1 MDNMLEMYLYETN
14 TLMEQLDELLIEA
27 EKNATFTTND
37 VNEIFRIMHTIKGSS
52 AMMEFSTLM
61 EIAHHIED
69 LFFYIRE
76 NGMDALDESHKNDLF
91 NLMFQ
96 STDALRIEVE
106 KIENDEPLS
115 TNIDHIIANINS
127 FLEKISSSGDKS
139 STDSSKDE
147 KVETEMPVA
156 DGEAIALIN
165 QELAGCPESSL
176 RYFIRIHFE
185 EGSGMENLRAFMVI
199 TSLREIDLHF
209 EHYPNDVET
218 NSDTSETIVEKGFF
232 IAVANEEDLE
242 RALQAIKL
250 QNSIHSYEVIENAA
264 AKPAEKASA
273 SQSGPMTAAEST
285 NSAPAVSSAP
295 TANNAPAANSAPAA
309 NNAPA
314 ASASAHNGAPV
325 KQSLISVNL
334 SKLDSLVAIVG
345 EIVITE
351 SMVTSSPDLQ
361 NLKLDN
367 FTKSARQ
374 LRKLTDDLQDI
385 AMSLRMV
392 PLSGTFQKMNRIV
405 RDMKKK
411 LNKDVRLTLVGEN
424 TEVDKT
430 VVDSIGDP
438 IMHIVRNSMDH
449 GVEATAEERIAAGKN
464 PQAEIVLSAAHTG
477 SEVIISI
484 SDDGQGMNPDK
495 ILAKAERNGILTKPA
510 SDYSK
515 KEILSLLLLPGFS
528 TNEEVTEFSGRGV
541 GMDVVKKN
549 VEAVGGTIS
558 ITSETGK
565 GSCTTLKIPLT
576 MAITD
581 GMEVSVGK
589 SLFTIPIAN
598 IRQSFKPQKEEV
610 ILDANGNEII
620 KCLDAF
626 YPIIR
631 IHELYNIETEVTN
644 IEDGI
649 LIWVETADKSYCLF
663 VDELL
668 GEQQVV
674 VKPLSP
680 FLGNFNIKSSGIG
693 GCTILGD
700 GNISLILD
708 ISNLYAATQQY

>member
-27 EKNATFTTND
+27 EKNEAFTTND

-76 NGMDALDESHKNDLF
+76 NGMDSLDESHKSDLF

-96 STDALRIEVE
+96 STDALRVEVE

-115 TNIDHIIANINS
+115 SNIDQIIANINS
-127 FLEKISSSGDKS
+127 FLEKISSSGNS
-139 STDSSKDE
+139 SSDTSSGKE
-147 KVETEMPVA
+147 SAAA
-156 DGEAIALIN
+156 DAAPAADADAIAAIN
-165 QELAGCPESSL
+165 QELAGCPKSDL
-176 RYFIRIHFE
+176 PYFIRIRFE
-185 EGSGMENLRAFMVI
+185 VGSGMENLRAFMVI
-199 TSLREIDLHF
+199 TALNEIELNF
-209 EHYPNDVET
+209 EHYPEDVE
-218 NSDTSETIVEKGFF
+218 SAADTCESIVENGFF
-232 IAVANEEDLE
+232 IALSSHEDVE
-242 RALQAIKL
+242 KAIPILKI
-250 QNSIHSYEVIENAA
+250 QNSIETYEVIENVATKASKKPEPAA
-264 AKPAEKASA
+264 KAVSASKPAAAVPAVDTSSAAEPAKPA
-273 SQSGPMTAAEST
+273 
-285 NSAPAVSSAP
+285 APG
-295 TANNAPAANSAPAA
+295 TPA
-309 NNAPA
+309 
-314 ASASAHNGAPV
+314 HTGAPV

-367 FTKSARQ
+367 FLKSARQ
-374 LRKLTDDLQDI
+374 LRKLTGDLQDI

-392 PLSGTFQKMNRIV
+392 PLAGTFQKMNRIV

-411 LNKDVRLTLVGEN
+411 LNKDVRLTLIGEN

-449 GVEATAEERIAAGKN
+449 GVETNVEDRIAAGKK

-484 SDDGQGMNPDK
+484 SDDGQGK

-558 ITSETGK
+558 ITSELGK

-589 SLFTIPIAN
+589 SMFTIPIAN
-598 IRQSFKPQKEEV
+598 IRQSFKTQKEDV
-610 ILDANGNEII
+610 ILDASGNEII
-620 KCLDAF
+620 KCQDAF

-631 IHELYNIETEVTN
+631 IHDLYNIETEVTN

-680 FLGNFNIKSSGIG
+680 FLSNFNIKDSGIG

-708 ISNLYAATQQY
+708 ISNLYAATQGLY

>member
-127 FLEKISSSGDKS
+127 FLEKISSSGDKAAA
-139 STDSSKDE
+139 DSSMDE
-147 KVETEMPVA
+147 AADSDTPVA
-156 DGEAIALIN
+156 DGEAIARIN
-165 QELAGCPESSL
+165 QELAGCPESSMP
-176 RYFIRIHFE
+176 YFIRIHFE

-199 TSLREIDLHF
+199 TALREIDLNF

-232 IAVANEEDLE
+232 IAVSSEEDLE
-242 RALQAIKL
+242 RALQAVKL

-264 AKPAEKASA
+264 VKQTKKAQAAPSGPSSADSGSKAKAS
-273 SQSGPMTAAEST
+273 PAA
-285 NSAPAVSSAP
+285 SAPEA
-295 TANNAPAANSAPAA
+295 SAPAA
-309 NNAPA
+309 AAASAPA
-314 ASASAHNGAPV
+314 ASSAHNGAPV

-334 SKLDSLVAIVG
+334 SKLDSLVALVG

-680 FLGNFNIKSSGIG
+680 FLGNFNIKHSGIG

>member
-27 EKNATFTTND
+27 EKNSDFTTND

-52 AMMEFSTLM
+52 AMMEYSTLM

-76 NGMDALDESHKNDLF
+76 NGMDSLDESHKNDLF

-96 STDALRIEVE
+96 STDALRGEVE

-115 TNIDHIIANINS
+115 TNIDPIIANINS
-127 FLEKISSSGDKS
+127 FLEKISSGGKNASEGSSAQPEASPAAPAADK
-139 STDSSKDE
+139 D
-147 KVETEMPVA
+147 
-156 DGEAIALIN
+156 AIAAIN
-165 QELAGCPESSL
+165 QELAGCPDSKL
-176 RYFIRIHFE
+176 PFFIKILFE
-185 EGSGMENLRAFMVI
+185 VGSGMENLRAFMVV
-199 TSLREIDLHF
+199 TALTEQDLDF
-209 EHYPNDVET
+209 EFYPSDVET
-218 NSDTSETIVEKGFF
+218 NSDTAESIVENGFF
-232 IAVANEEDLE
+232 VALSSQEDVDKAVRCISD
-242 RALQAIKL
+242 
-250 QNSIHSYEVIENAA
+250 QNSIQSYEVIQNVHAQPAKPTPKAA
-264 AKPAEKASA
+264 AHPATKEE
-273 SQSGPMTAAEST
+273 AA
-285 NSAPAVSSAP
+285 SSAVHADTVQKSSP
-295 TANNAPAANSAPAA
+295 APAAPAA
-309 NNAPA
+309 
-314 ASASAHNGAPV
+314 HNAPV
-325 KQSLISVNL
+325 KQSLISVSL
-334 SKLDSLVAIVG
+334 SKLDSLVAVVG

-351 SMVTSSPDLQ
+351 SMVTSCPDLQ

-367 FTKSARQ
+367 FMKSARQ

-392 PLSGTFQKMNRIV
+392 PVSGTFQKMNRVV
-405 RDMKKK
+405 RDMRKK

-430 VVDSIGDP
+430 IVDSISDP
-438 IMHIVRNSMDH
+438 IMHIVRNSVDH
-449 GVEATAEERIAAGKN
+449 GIEETREERIAAGKN
-464 PQAEIVLSAAHTG
+464 PQGEVILAATHTG
-477 SEVIISI
+477 SEVIITI
-484 SDDGQGMNPDK
+484 TDDGRGMDTEK

-510 SDYSK
+510 SEYSK
-515 KEILSLLLLPGFS
+515 KEILGLLMLPGFS

-549 VEAVGGTIS
+549 VESVGGSIS
-558 ITSETGK
+558 ITSEFGQ

-581 GMEVSVGK
+581 GMEISVGK

-598 IRQSFKPQKEEV
+598 IRQSLKIRNDEV
-610 ILDANGNEII
+610 ILDAGGNEIV
-620 KCLDAF
+620 KCLGEF

-631 IHELYNIETEVTN
+631 VHEFYNIETEKTS

-649 LIWVETADKSYCLF
+649 LIWVEAAEKSFCLF

-674 VKPLSP
+674 VKPLPS
-680 FLGNFNIKSSGIG
+680 FLNSFNIKNSGIG
-693 GCTILGD
+693 GCTLLGD

-708 ISNLYAATQQY
+708 IGNLYAAYHSQY

>member
-27 EKNATFTTND
+27 EKNEAFTTND

-76 NGMDALDESHKNDLF
+76 NGMDSLDESHKNDLF

-96 STDALRIEVE
+96 STDALRVEVE

-115 TNIDHIIANINS
+115 SNIDQIIANINS
-127 FLEKISSSGDKS
+127 FLEKISSSGNSASDTS
-139 STDSSKDE
+139 SGKDSA
-147 KVETEMPVA
+147 A
-156 DGEAIALIN
+156 DAAPAADADAIAAIN
-165 QELAGCPESSL
+165 QELAGCPKSDMP
-176 RYFIRIHFE
+176 YFIRIRFE
-185 EGSGMENLRAFMVI
+185 VGSGMENLRAFMVI
-199 TSLREIDLHF
+199 TALNEIELNF
-209 EHYPNDVET
+209 EHYPEDVE
-218 NSDTSETIVEKGFF
+218 SAADTCESIVENGFF
-232 IAVANEEDLE
+232 IALASHEDVE
-242 RALQAIKL
+242 KAIPILKI
-250 QNSIHSYEVIENAA
+250 QNSIETYEVIENVAAKAPKKSEPAVDKAPA
-264 AKPAEKASA
+264 AKPAAAAPAADTAS
-273 SQSGPMTAAEST
+273 AAES
-285 NSAPAVSSAP
+285 AK
-295 TANNAPAANSAPAA
+295 PAAPGTPA
-309 NNAPA
+309 
-314 ASASAHNGAPV
+314 HTGAPV

-367 FTKSARQ
+367 FLKSARQ
-374 LRKLTDDLQDI
+374 LRKLTGDLQDI

-392 PLSGTFQKMNRIV
+392 PLAGTFQKMNRIV

-411 LNKDVRLTLVGEN
+411 LNKDVRLTLIGEN

-449 GVEATAEERIAAGKN
+449 GVETNVEDRIAAGKN

-484 SDDGQGMNPDK
+484 SDDGQGMDPDK

-558 ITSETGK
+558 ITSELGK

-581 GMEVSVGK
+581 GMEVSVGR
-589 SLFTIPIAN
+589 SMFTIPIAN
-598 IRQSFKPQKEEV
+598 IRQSFKTQKEDV
-610 ILDANGNEII
+610 ILDASGNEII
-620 KCLDAF
+620 KCQDAF

-631 IHELYNIETEVTN
+631 IHDLYNIETEVTN

-674 VKPLSP
+674 VKPLSS
-680 FLGNFNIKSSGIG
+680 FLSNFNIKDSGIG

-708 ISNLYAATQQY
+708 ISNLYAATQGLY

>member
-14 TLMEQLDELLIEA
+14 TLLEQLDELLIEA
-27 EKNATFTTND
+27 EKNKDFTTND
-37 VNEIFRIMHTIKGSS
+37 VNEIFRSMHTIKGSS

-76 NGMDALDESHKNDLF
+76 NGLDSMDESHKNELF

-96 STDALRIEVE
+96 STDALRSEVE

-115 TNIDHIIANINS
+115 TNIDSIITNINS
-127 FLEKISSSGDKS
+127 FLEKISASEGSSSESNSAKEEKTAD
-139 STDSSKDE
+139 STQPADE
-147 KVETEMPVA
+147 QK
-156 DGEAIALIN
+156 IAVIN
-165 QELAGCPESSL
+165 QELAGVPKSDL
-176 RYFIRIHFE
+176 PYFIRINFE
-185 EGSGMENLRAFMVI
+185 QGSGMEHLRAFMIV
-199 TSLREIDLHF
+199 TALKDSDLQF
-209 EHYPNDVET
+209 EFYPNDVET
-218 NSDTSETIVEKGFF
+218 NSESSEVIVENGFY
-232 IAVANEEDLE
+232 IGLSSNKDVES
-242 RALQAIKL
+242 ALHVIKE
-250 QNSIHSYEVIENAA
+250 QNSVETYEVIENASLKQD
-264 AKPAEKASA
+264 KPETPAPAQNSTSSESSSDSGSASA
-273 SQSGPMTAAEST
+273 S
-285 NSAPAVSSAP
+285 PAQKSS
-295 TANNAPAANSAPAA
+295 SAPAA
-309 NNAPA
+309 
-314 ASASAHNGAPV
+314 AHNNTGNNTPV

-367 FTKSARQ
+367 FMKSARQ

-392 PLSGTFQKMNRIV
+392 PVAGTFQKMNRIV

-411 LNKDVRLTLVGEN
+411 LNKDVRLTIIGEN

-430 VVDSIGDP
+430 IVDSIGDP

-449 GVEATAEERIAAGKN
+449 GIEETAEQRIAAGKD
-464 PQAEIVLSAAHTG
+464 PQGEIILSATHTG

-484 SDDGQGMNPDK
+484 SDDGQGMDPDK

-510 SDYSK
+510 YEYSQ
-515 KEILSLLLLPGFS
+515 KEILALLMLPGFS

-549 VEAVGGTIS
+549 VESVGGTIT
-558 ITSETGK
+558 ITSELGK

-576 MAITD
+576 MAIAD
-581 GMEVSVGK
+581 GMEVSVGN
-589 SLFTIPIAN
+589 SMFTIPIAN
-598 IRQSFKPQKEEV
+598 IRQSFKTKQEDV
-610 ILDANGNEII
+610 ILDASGNEII
-620 KCLDAF
+620 KCLDDF

-631 IHELYNIETEVTN
+631 VHELYNIETDVTN

-649 LIWVETADKSYCLF
+649 LIWVEAADKSYCLF
-663 VDELL
+663 VDDLL

-674 VKPLSP
+674 VKPLPP
-680 FLGNFNIKSSGIG
+680 FLSNFNIKTSGIS

-708 ISNLYAATQQY
+708 IRTLYAAFYNQY

>member
-14 TLMEQLDELLIEA
+14 TLLEQLDELLIEA
-27 EKNATFTTND
+27 EKNKDFTTND
-37 VNEIFRIMHTIKGSS
+37 VNEIFRSMHTIKGSS

-76 NGMDALDESHKNDLF
+76 NGMDSLDESHKNDLF

-96 STDALRIEVE
+96 STDALRSEVE

-115 TNIDHIIANINS
+115 TNIDPIVANINS
-127 FLEKISSSGDKS
+127 FLEKISGSGDGS
-139 STDSSKDE
+139 SQNTAGDGKAQENTGAVPPADE
-147 KVETEMPVA
+147 QK
-156 DGEAIALIN
+156 IAVIN
-165 QELAGCPESSL
+165 QELAGCPESEL
-176 RYFIRIHFE
+176 PYFIKVSFE
-185 EGSGMENLRAFMVI
+185 QGSGMEHLRAFMIVTALKDI
-199 TSLREIDLHF
+199 ELEF
-209 EHYPNDVET
+209 EHYPEDVET
-218 NSDTSETIVEKGFF
+218 NGDSSESIVENGFY
-232 IAVANEEDLE
+232 IALSSQKDVEK
-242 RALQAIKL
+242 ALHIIKE
-250 QNSIHSYEVIENAA
+250 QNSVETYEVFENALV
-264 AKPAEKASA
+264 KQEEEKA
-273 SQSGPMTAAEST
+273 E
-285 NSAPAVSSAP
+285 
-295 TANNAPAANSAPAA
+295 APAAAPADSQADTSKSPASSDASAQKAAPAPAA
-309 NNAPA
+309 
-314 ASASAHNGAPV
+314 HNSAPV

-392 PLSGTFQKMNRIV
+392 PVSGTFQKMNRIV
-405 RDMKKK
+405 IDMKKK
-411 LNKDVRLTLVGEN
+411 LNKDVRLTIVGEN

-430 VVDSIGDP
+430 IVDSIGDP

-449 GVEATAEERIAAGKN
+449 GIEEHVEDRIAAGKD
-464 PQAEIVLSAAHTG
+464 PQGEIILSAAHTG

-484 SDDGQGMNPDK
+484 SDDGQGMDPDK
-495 ILAKAERNGILTKPA
+495 ILSKAERNGILTKPA
-510 SDYSK
+510 SEYSQ
-515 KEILSLLLLPGFS
+515 KEILALLMLPGFS

-549 VEAVGGTIS
+549 VESVGGTIT
-558 ITSETGK
+558 ITSELGK

-576 MAITD
+576 MAIAD

-589 SLFTIPIAN
+589 SMFTIPIAN
-598 IRQSFKPQKEEV
+598 IRQSFKTQREEV
-610 ILDANGNEII
+610 ILDASGNEII
-620 KCLDAF
+620 KCLDEF
-626 YPIIR
+626 YPIIKV
-631 IHELYNIETEVTN
+631 HELYNIETEVTN

-649 LIWVETADKSYCLF
+649 LIWVEAADKSYCLF
-663 VDELL
+663 VDDLL

-674 VKPLSP
+674 VKPLPS
-680 FLGNFNIKSSGIG
+680 FLSNFNIKNSGIS

-708 ISNLYAATQQY
+708 IRSLYAAFYNQY

>member
-27 EKNATFTTND
+27 EKNSDFTTND

-76 NGMDALDESHKNDLF
+76 NGMDSLDESHKNDLF

-96 STDALRIEVE
+96 STDALRGEVE

-115 TNIDHIIANINS
+115 TNIDPIIANINS
-127 FLEKISSSGDKS
+127 FLEKISSKGGSSADASKEAASAPAAPPADK
-139 STDSSKDE
+139 D
-147 KVETEMPVA
+147 
-156 DGEAIALIN
+156 AIAAIN
-165 QELAGCPESSL
+165 QELAGCPDSKL
-176 RYFIRIHFE
+176 PFFIRIHFE

-199 TSLREIDLHF
+199 TALRDIEMEF
-209 EHYPNDVET
+209 ECYPPDVET
-218 NSDTSETIVEKGFF
+218 NSDTAEAIVENGFF
-232 IAVANEEDLE
+232 LALSSHEDVDTAVGILKE
-242 RALQAIKL
+242 
-250 QNSIHSYEVIENAA
+250 QNSIQAYEVIENVH
-264 AKPAEKASA
+264 AKAEAPKEGTPVKADVPAPVKAEA
-273 SQSGPMTAAEST
+273 T
-285 NSAPAVSSAP
+285 
-295 TANNAPAANSAPAA
+295 
-309 NNAPA
+309 
-314 ASASAHNGAPV
+314 ASASAEPAHKGTPAPAATHNTPV

-334 SKLDSLVAIVG
+334 SKLDSLVAVVG

-367 FTKSARQ
+367 FMKSARQ

-392 PLSGTFQKMNRIV
+392 PVSGTFQKMNRVV

-411 LNKDVRLTLVGEN
+411 LNKDVRLVLVGEN

-430 VVDSIGDP
+430 IVDSISDP
-438 IMHIVRNSMDH
+438 IMHIVRNSVDH
-449 GVEATAEERIAAGKN
+449 GIEESREERIAAGKD
-464 PQAEIVLSAAHTG
+464 PQGEVILSATHTG
-477 SEVIISI
+477 SEVIITV
-484 SDDGQGMNPDK
+484 SDDGRGMDTK
-495 ILAKAERNGILTKPA
+495 AILAKAERNGILTKPA
-510 SDYSK
+510 SEYSK
-515 KEILSLLLLPGFS
+515 KEILSLLMLPGFS

-549 VEAVGGTIS
+549 VESVGGTIS
-558 ITSETGK
+558 ISSELGQ
-565 GSCTTLKIPLT
+565 GSVTTLKIPLT

-581 GMEVSVGK
+581 GMEISVGK

-598 IRQSFKPQKEEV
+598 IRQSLKIQKEEV
-610 ILDANGNEII
+610 ILDAGGNEIV
-620 KCLDAF
+620 KCLGEF

-631 IHELYNIETEVTN
+631 VHELYNIETEKTN

-649 LIWVETADKSYCLF
+649 LIWVEAADKSFCLF

-674 VKPLSP
+674 VKPLPSY
-680 FLGNFNIKSSGIG
+680 LNNFNIKNSGIG
-693 GCTILGD
+693 GCTLLGD

-708 ISNLYAATQQY
+708 IGNLYTAYHNQY

>member
-14 TLMEQLDELLIEA
+14 TLLEQLDELLIEA
-27 EKNATFTTND
+27 EKIEDFTTND

-76 NGMDALDESHKNDLF
+76 NGLDSLNESHKNDLF

-96 STDALRIEVE
+96 STDALRAEVE
-106 KIENDEPLS
+106 KIENNEPLS
-115 TNIDHIIANINS
+115 NNVDHVITDINS
-127 FLEKISSSGDKS
+127 FLEKIRGGDKDDKAGDKS
-139 STDSSKDE
+139 A
-147 KVETEMPVA
+147 PVA
-156 DGEAIALIN
+156 DEKKIAVIN
-165 QELAGCPESSL
+165 QELNNCPDSKL
-176 RYFIRIHFE
+176 PYFIRMHFE
-185 EGSGMENLRAFMVI
+185 QGCGMENLRAFMVV
-199 TSLREIDLHF
+199 TALKDLEIPF
-209 EHYPNDVET
+209 EFYPSDVET
-218 NSDTSETIVEKGFF
+218 NSETTESIIENGFFVAFSSHEEVEK
-232 IAVANEEDLE
+232 
-242 RALQAIKL
+242 ALPIIKE
-250 QNSIHSYEVIENAA
+250 QHNIETYEVIENAA
-264 AKPAEKASA
+264 VEPKAEAPAESA
-273 SQSGPMTAAEST
+273 DTSGKKESAG
-285 NSAPAVSSAP
+285 SAPAKS
-295 TANNAPAANSAPAA
+295 
-309 NNAPA
+309 PA
-314 ASASAHNGAPV
+314 ASSTPATPV

-334 SKLDSLVAIVG
+334 SKLDSLVALVG

-367 FTKSARQ
+367 FMKSARQ

-392 PLSGTFQKMNRIV
+392 PVSGTFQKMNRIV

-411 LNKDVRLTLVGEN
+411 LNKDVRLTIIGEN

-430 VVDSIGDP
+430 IVDSVADP

-449 GVEATAEERIAAGKN
+449 GIEESVEERIAAGKE
-464 PQAEIVLSAAHTG
+464 PQAEIILSATHTG
-477 SEVIISI
+477 SEVIISVE
-484 SDDGQGMNPDK
+484 DDGRGMDTDA

-510 SDYSK
+510 SEYTK
-515 KEILSLLLLPGFS
+515 KEILQLLMIPGFS
-528 TNEEVTEFSGRGV
+528 TNEAVTEFSGRGV

-549 VEAVGGTIS
+549 VESVGGTIT
-558 ITSETGK
+558 ITSEFGK

-576 MAITD
+576 MAIVD

-589 SLFTIPIAN
+589 SMFTIPIAN
-598 IRQSFKPQKEEV
+598 ILSSFKAQKEDI
-610 ILDANGNEII
+610 ILDASGNEII
-620 KCLDAF
+620 KRMDKF
-626 YPIIR
+626 YPIVRAHNFYSID
-631 IHELYNIETEVTN
+631 TEITN

-649 LIWVETADKSYCLF
+649 LIWVEANDKSYCLF

-674 VKPLSP
+674 VKPLPP
-680 FLGNFNIKSSGIG
+680 FLNNFNIKDSGIS

-700 GNISLILD
+700 GNISIILD
-708 ISNLYAATQQY
+708 ILNLYNAAQHRY

>member
-264 AKPAEKASA
+264 AKPAEKASS

-515 KEILSLLLLPGFS
+515 KEILSLLLLPG
-528 TNEEVTEFSGRGV
+528 RGV

>member
-27 EKNATFTTND
+27 EKIEAFTTND

-76 NGMDALDESHKNDLF
+76 NGMDSLDESHKNDLF

-96 STDALRIEVE
+96 STDALRVEVE
-106 KIENDEPLS
+106 KIENNEPLS
-115 TNIDHIIANINS
+115 SNIDQIIANINS
-127 FLEKISSSGDKS
+127 FLEKISSSGNSASDTS
-139 STDSSKDE
+139 SGKDSA
-147 KVETEMPVA
+147 A
-156 DGEAIALIN
+156 DAAPAADADAIAAIN
-165 QELAGCPESSL
+165 QELAGCPKSDMP
-176 RYFIRIHFE
+176 YFIRIRFE
-185 EGSGMENLRAFMVI
+185 VGSGMENLRAFMVI
-199 TSLREIDLHF
+199 TALNEIELNF
-209 EHYPNDVET
+209 EHYPEDVE
-218 NSDTSETIVEKGFF
+218 SAADTCESIVENGFF
-232 IAVANEEDLE
+232 IALASHEDVE
-242 RALQAIKL
+242 KAIPILKI
-250 QNSIHSYEVIENAA
+250 QNSIETYEVIENATVKAPKKSEPAVDKAPA
-264 AKPAEKASA
+264 AKPAAAAPAADTAS
-273 SQSGPMTAAEST
+273 AAES
-285 NSAPAVSSAP
+285 AK
-295 TANNAPAANSAPAA
+295 PAAPGTPA
-309 NNAPA
+309 
-314 ASASAHNGAPV
+314 HTGAPV

-367 FTKSARQ
+367 FLKSARQ
-374 LRKLTDDLQDI
+374 LRKLTGDLQDI

-392 PLSGTFQKMNRIV
+392 PLAGTFQKMNRIV

-411 LNKDVRLTLVGEN
+411 LNKDVRLTLIGEN

-449 GVEATAEERIAAGKN
+449 GVETNVEDRIAAGKN

-484 SDDGQGMNPDK
+484 SDDGQGMDPDK

-558 ITSETGK
+558 ITSELGK

-581 GMEVSVGK
+581 GMEVSVGR
-589 SLFTIPIAN
+589 SMFMIPIAN
-598 IRQSFKPQKEEV
+598 IRQSFKTQKEDV
-610 ILDANGNEII
+610 ILDASGNEII
-620 KCLDAF
+620 KCQDAF

-631 IHELYNIETEVTN
+631 IHDLYNIETEVTS

-674 VKPLSP
+674 VKPLSS
-680 FLGNFNIKSSGIG
+680 FLSNFNIKDSGIG

-708 ISNLYAATQQY
+708 ISNLYAATQGLY

>member
-1 MDNMLEMYLYETN
+1 
-14 TLMEQLDELLIEA
+14 
-27 EKNATFTTND
+27 
-37 VNEIFRIMHTIKGSS
+37 
-52 AMMEFSTLM
+52 
-61 EIAHHIED
+61 
-69 LFFYIRE
+69 
-76 NGMDALDESHKNDLF
+76 
-91 NLMFQ
+91 
-96 STDALRIEVE
+96 
-106 KIENDEPLS
+106 
-115 TNIDHIIANINS
+115 
-127 FLEKISSSGDKS
+127 
-139 STDSSKDE
+139 
-147 KVETEMPVA
+147 
-156 DGEAIALIN
+156 
-165 QELAGCPESSL
+165 
-176 RYFIRIHFE
+176 
-185 EGSGMENLRAFMVI
+185 MENLRAFMLI
-199 TSLREIDLHF
+199 TALREIDLQF
-209 EHYPNDVET
+209 EHYPEDVET
-218 NSDTSETIVEKGFF
+218 NSSTSESIVDNGFYVAVSSSDDVEK
-232 IAVANEEDLE
+232 
-242 RALQAIKL
+242 ALQVVKL
-250 QNSIHSYEVIENAA
+250 QNIQTYEVIENAA
-264 AKPAEKASA
+264 TKPAEDTPAAASPQDA
-273 SQSGPMTAAEST
+273 PAENTA
-285 NSAPAVSSAP
+285 SAPANTV
-295 TANNAPAANSAPAA
+295 AAAASAPASKTP
-309 NNAPA
+309 PA
-314 ASASAHNGAPV
+314 TSSAHNNAPV

-367 FTKSARQ
+367 FMKSARQ

-449 GVEATAEERIAAGKN
+449 GVETTAEERIAAGKD
-464 PQAEIVLSAAHTG
+464 PQAEIILSAAHTG

-484 SDDGQGMNPDK
+484 SDDGQGMDPDK
-495 ILAKAERNGILTKPA
+495 ILSKAERNGILTKPA

-515 KEILSLLLLPGFS
+515 KEILSLLMLPGFS

-558 ITSETGK
+558 ITSELGK

-581 GMEVSVGK
+581 GMEISVGK
-589 SLFTIPIAN
+589 SMFTIPIAN
-598 IRQSFKPQKEEV
+598 IRQSFKPQREEV

-620 KCLDAF
+620 KCLDTF
-626 YPIIR
+626 YPIVR
-631 IHELYNIETEVTN
+631 IHELYNIETEITN

-680 FLGNFNIKSSGIG
+680 FLGNFNIKNSGIG

-708 ISNLYAATQQY
+708 ISNLYAATQNLY

>member
-27 EKNATFTTND
+27 EKNSDFTTND

-52 AMMEFSTLM
+52 AMMEYSTLM

-76 NGMDALDESHKNDLF
+76 NGMDSLDESHKNDLF

-96 STDALRIEVE
+96 STDALRGEVE

-115 TNIDHIIANINS
+115 TNIDPIIANINS
-127 FLEKISSSGDKS
+127 FLEKISSGGKNASE
-139 STDSSKDE
+139 DSSAQSVASPAAPAADKD
-147 KVETEMPVA
+147 
-156 DGEAIALIN
+156 AIAAIN
-165 QELAGCPESSL
+165 QELAGCPDSKL
-176 RYFIRIHFE
+176 PFFIKILFE
-185 EGSGMENLRAFMVI
+185 VGSGMENLRAFMVV
-199 TSLREIDLHF
+199 TALSEQDLDF
-209 EHYPNDVET
+209 EFYPSDVET
-218 NSDTSETIVEKGFF
+218 NSDTAESIVENGFF
-232 IAVANEEDLE
+232 VALSTQEDVDKAVRCISD
-242 RALQAIKL
+242 
-250 QNSIHSYEVIENAA
+250 QNSIQSYEVIQNVHAQP
-264 AKPAEKASA
+264 AKP
-273 SQSGPMTAAEST
+273 
-285 NSAPAVSSAP
+285 APAVSAQPASKDEAAVSAAHAD
-295 TANNAPAANSAPAA
+295 TAPKSSPAPASAPAA
-309 NNAPA
+309 
-314 ASASAHNGAPV
+314 HNAPV
-325 KQSLISVNL
+325 KQSLISVSL
-334 SKLDSLVAIVG
+334 SKLDSLVAVVG

-351 SMVTSSPDLQ
+351 SMVTSCPDLQ

-367 FTKSARQ
+367 FMKSARQ

-392 PLSGTFQKMNRIV
+392 PVSGTFQKMNRVV
-405 RDMKKK
+405 RDMRKK

-430 VVDSIGDP
+430 IVDSISDP
-438 IMHIVRNSMDH
+438 IMHIVRNSVDH
-449 GVEATAEERIAAGKN
+449 GIEATREERIAAGKN
-464 PQAEIVLSAAHTG
+464 PQGEVVLAATHTG
-477 SEVIISI
+477 SEVIITI
-484 SDDGQGMNPDK
+484 SDDGRGMDTDK

-510 SDYSK
+510 SEYSK
-515 KEILSLLLLPGFS
+515 KEVLGLLMLPGFS

-549 VEAVGGTIS
+549 VESVGGSIS
-558 ITSETGK
+558 MTSEFGQ

-581 GMEVSVGK
+581 GMEISVGK

-598 IRQSFKPQKEEV
+598 IRQSLKIRNDEV
-610 ILDANGNEII
+610 ILDAGGNEIV
-620 KCLDAF
+620 KCLGEF

-631 IHELYNIETEVTN
+631 VHEFYNIETEKTS

-649 LIWVETADKSYCLF
+649 LIWVEAADKSFCLF

-674 VKPLSP
+674 VKPLPS
-680 FLGNFNIKSSGIG
+680 FLNSFNIKNSGIG
-693 GCTILGD
+693 GCTLLGD

-708 ISNLYAATQQY
+708 IGNLYAAYHSQY